1 MVDQLLR
8 RKQEELLQRWKDRE
22 KRLEEMRA
30 KEKAIEERGRK
41 RRRIAESSRSK
52 APDDDEDAEWMLEDW
67 EDRRV
72 APQDTLS
79 GLSKES
85 REMLEK
91 IGLGAPKR
99 DSKEEENLEESI
111 KVSITVLK
119 SRLILNTDAFRYT
132 TLLELTHSYR
142 NSLQS
147 CGDHSSHPRSPKCS
161 SKIRRR
167 RLSK

>member
-1 MVDQLLR
+1 MQEARAAYKDEPEWMVDQLLR
-8 RKQEELLQRWKDRE
+8 RKQEELLQRWEDRE

-30 KEKAIEERGRK
+30 KEKAIDERGRK
-41 RRRIAESSRSK
+41 RRRIAETSRSK
-52 APDDDEDAEWMLEDW
+52 AAEDDEDAEWMLEDW
-67 EDRRV
+67 EDRRA

-111 KVSITVLK
+111 KVSI
-119 SRLILNTDAFRYT
+119 
-132 TLLELTHSYR
+132 
-142 NSLQS
+142 
-147 CGDHSSHPRSPKCS
+147 
-161 SKIRRR
+161 
-167 RLSK
+167 